1 MTRWALDEDGNAL
14 YPIDEE
20 YPTDEQR
27 WRANAP
33 ARFRNVTL
41 ADLDEETRATVA
53 TWLATVPNLLVTGPV
68 GVGKTHAALAA
79 AREYWL
85 ADTRGRDYAFVPC
98 VELLDNLRPNVE
110 NRQLGLWDSEPW
122 IDHYVRVDLLVLD
135 DLGGEKASDWTAER
149 LYLIVNRRWLDRKP
163 TIATT
168 NLTPTELKEQL
179 GERTYDRIRD
189 GAIGL
194 RLSGESLRKPA

>member
-1 MTRWALDEDGNAL
+1 MTWVLDENGNAL
-14 YPIDEE
+14 YHVEDDDYPSDE
-20 YPTDEQR
+20 TQWSR
-27 WRANAP
+27 NAP
-33 ARFRNVTL
+33 ARFRNVTF
-41 ADLDEETRATVA
+41 ADLDDETRATVS
-53 TWLATVPNLLVTGPV
+53 TWLETVPNLLVTGPV

-79 AREYWL
+79 ARQWWL
-85 ADTRGRDYAFVPC
+85 ADPRDRDYSFVPT
-98 VELLDNLRPNVE
+98 VELLDNLRPNAE
-110 NRQLGLWDSEPW
+110 NRQMGMWDSEPW
-122 IDHYVRVDLLVLD
+122 LDHYVRVGLLILD
-135 DLGGEKASDWTAER
+135 DLGGEKPSDWTAER

-168 NLTPTELKEQL
+168 NLTPAELKEQL